1 MRSSIKLLM
10 GAAASFSA
18 ILATRYMAYINLTF
32 PFLDVVA
39 VIAVAVIPGVVGGAF
54 MISAVA
60 AALGSTLAVLCWLTM
75 LYTPITGEVAMIS
88 SSLSLE
94 PTIGYIIFVSAAFV
108 VSGLIGH
115 AVSVYASKP
124 IIEEERPEALRPEE
138 KAGEA
143 PQVSREKIQEP
154 AEIEAPAPSG
164 STAPGLETPEAEEEI
179 YTICKYCSEPVPEG
193 AVYCPHCGKKVK

>member
-10 GAAASFSA
+10 GAVTSFLI
-18 ILATRYMAYINLTF
+18 ILVTRYMAYINLTF

-39 VIAVAVIPGVVGGAF
+39 IIAVAIIPGVVGGTF

-60 AALGSTLAVLCWLTM
+60 AALGSTLAVLYWLIM
-75 LYTPITGEVAMIS
+75 LYTPITGEIAAIS

-94 PTIGYIIFVSAAFV
+94 STIGYIIFLSAAFV

-115 AVSVYASKP
+115 VISTSTSKP
-124 IIEEERPEALRPEE
+124 IEEEKP
-138 KAGEA
+138 EA
-143 PQVSREKIQEP
+143 PQVSREKIEEP
-154 AEIEAPAPSG
+154 TKIEAPPPVESVV
-164 STAPGLETPEAEEEI
+164 TEVETPEIEEEI

>member
-10 GAAASFSA
+10 GAVASFLV
-18 ILATRYMAYINLTF
+18 ILVTRYMAYINLTF

-39 VIAVAVIPGVVGGAF
+39 IIAVAIIPGVVGGTF

-60 AALGSTLAVLCWLTM
+60 AALGSTLAVLYWLTM
-75 LYTPITGEVAMIS
+75 LYTPITGEIAMIS

-94 PTIGYIIFVSAAFV
+94 PTIGYIIFISAAFV
-108 VSGLIGH
+108 ISGLIGH
-115 AVSVYASKP
+115 AINIYTSKP
-124 IIEEERPEALRPEE
+124 IEEEKPEAPKPEE
-138 KAGEA
+138 KAEEV
-143 PQVSREKIQEP
+143 PQVSQEKIEEP
-154 AEIEAPAPSG
+154 TKIEATVPSE
-164 STAPGLETPEAEEEI
+164 STATELEIPEIEEEI

>member
-10 GAAASFSA
+10 GAVTSFLI
-18 ILATRYMAYINLTF
+18 ILVTRYMAYINLTF

-39 VIAVAVIPGVVGGAF
+39 IIAVAIIPGVVGGTF

-60 AALGSTLAVLCWLTM
+60 AALGSTLAVLYWLIM
-75 LYTPITGEVAMIS
+75 LYTPITGEIAAIS

-94 PTIGYIIFVSAAFV
+94 STIGYIIFLSAAFV

-115 AVSVYASKP
+115 VISTSTSKP
-124 IIEEERPEALRPEE
+124 IEEEKP
-138 KAGEA
+138 EA
-143 PQVSREKIQEP
+143 PQVSREKIEEP
-154 AEIEAPAPSG
+154 TKIEAPPPVESVV
-164 STAPGLETPEAEEEI
+164 TEVETPETEEEI